1 MKRLIVLLVGTAVL
15 LVTAFVLVSAGRQP
29 TEARTASQFEQAT
42 IPAVAE
48 TAEPPPEPLPESAP
62 KAKFTRTIW
71 TSTKLAEIDA
81 ALDQC
86 RGPVSADLGA
96 DKPVFVAEHDYC
108 GGSAW
113 MWKLGVDDTV
123 ELNGKGVDE
132 GLYVVSE
139 LRYFPRKSGAQVS
152 DLPPGDVVLQTCV
165 SATKMVFI
173 ALESAR

>member
-1 MKRLIVLLVGTAVL
+1 MKRLIVLLVGAAVL
-15 LVTAFVLVSAGRQP
+15 VVSAFVLVSVGRQP
-29 TEARTASQFEQAT
+29 TEARTASQFEQAS
-42 IPAVAE
+42 IPAVADA
-48 TAEPPPEPLPESAP
+48 AERPPESTP

-123 ELNGKGVDE
+123 ELNGKGVDA

>member
-1 MKRLIVLLVGTAVL
+1 MKRLIVWLVGAAVL
-15 LVTAFVLVSAGRQP
+15 VVGAFVLVSVVRQP
-29 TEARTASQFEQAT
+29 TEARTASLFEQAS
-42 IPAVAE
+42 IPAVVEA
-48 TAEPPPEPLPESAP
+48 AEPPPEPTP

-108 GGSAW
+108 GGSVW
-113 MWKLGVDDTV
+113 MWKLDVDDAV

-139 LRYFPRKSGAQVS
+139 LRYFPRKSGAQVA

-165 SATKMVFI
+165 STTKMVFI
-173 ALESAR
+173 ALEKREVIG

>member
-1 MKRLIVLLVGTAVL
+1 MKRLIVLLVGATVL
-15 LVTAFVLVSAGRQP
+15 VVSAFVLVSVGLQP
-29 TEARTASQFEQAT
+29 TEARTASQFERAS
-42 IPAVAE
+42 IPAVAD
-48 TAEPPPEPLPESAP
+48 TAERPPESTP

-113 MWKLGVDDTV
+113 MWKLRVDDTV
-123 ELNGKGVDE
+123 ELNGKGVDA

-152 DLPPGDVVLQTCV
+152 DLPPGNVVLQTCV
-165 SATKMVFI
+165 SATRMVFI